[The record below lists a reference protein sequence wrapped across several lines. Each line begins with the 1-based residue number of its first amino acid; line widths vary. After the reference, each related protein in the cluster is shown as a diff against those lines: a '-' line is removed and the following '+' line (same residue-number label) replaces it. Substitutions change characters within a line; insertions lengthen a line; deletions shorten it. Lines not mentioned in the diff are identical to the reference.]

1 MPDRS
6 CLLTSTRRPT
16 ASCSPTLATLPRLLA
31 STCLTLCTLAL
42 PLAAQS
48 TDEISSEDKRAIVQR
63 LDELL
68 RERYVFEDVADTMG
82 DQLLAHLA
90 AGHYDSL
97 GSFAALGAALTS
109 ELQDISHDKHLRVTP
124 SSPRTMEP
132 SEEEQ
137 TLRAA
142 QRAEQSRQGN
152 YGFEQLFRLPG
163 NVGLLDLRGFQGAEG
178 PARDVAQS
186 AMNFLSS
193 CDALIVDL
201 RQNGGGDPAMV
212 QLISSYLFDER
223 THLNSLYYR
232 AQDSLEEFWTLDEV
246 FGQRMA
252 DVPVFVLTSAYTFS
266 AAEEFTYNLQC
277 LERAT
282 IVGENTGGGAHPGGV
297 TPLHESLSVFIPA
310 GRAINPITGTN
321 WEGTGVQPD
330 VEVDADGALDT
341 ALGLAQTAAQ
351 SYREQQN

>member
-1 MPDRS
+1 MSHRTDS
-6 CLLTSTRRPT
+6 LTLLTA
-16 ASCSPTLATLPRLLA
+16 ASHLAA
-31 STCLTLCTLAL
+31 ACLTMAALAL
-42 PLAAQS
+42 PVAAQYGDELSADDRS
-48 TDEISSEDKRAIVQR
+48 TIVQR

-82 DQLLAHLA
+82 DQLLQHLA
-90 AGHYDSL
+90 DGHYDQFN
-97 GSFAALGAALTS
+97 SFAALGAALTT

-124 SSPRTMEP
+124 SSPRSMEP

-137 TLRAA
+137 QSRSS
-142 QRAEQSRQGN
+142 QRAEQSRQSN
-152 YGFEQLFRLPG
+152 YGFEQLLRLPG
-163 NVGLLDLRGFQGAEG
+163 NVGLLDLRAFQGARG
-178 PARDVAQS
+178 PARDVAQA

-193 CDALIVDL
+193 SDALIVDL

-223 THLNSLYYR
+223 THLNSLYFR
-232 AQDSLEEFWTLDEV
+232 AGDSLDEFWTLDEV

-266 AAEEFTYNLQC
+266 AAEEFTYSLQC
-277 LERAT
+277 LGRAT

-330 VEVDADGALDT
+330 VEVDADAALDK

-351 SYREQQN
+351 TYRDQQS

>member
-1 MPDRS
+1 MSHR
-6 CLLTSTRRPT
+6 
-16 ASCSPTLATLPRLLA
+16 ACSPTLLTAARRIA
-31 STCLTLCTLAL
+31 ATCLTVAALAL
-42 PLAAQS
+42 PATAQYG
-48 TDEISSEDKRAIVQR
+48 DELSADDRSSIVQR
-63 LDELL
+63 LDDLL

-82 DQLLAHLA
+82 DQLLKNLA
-90 AGHYDSL
+90 DGHYDEF
-97 GSFAALGAALTS
+97 GSFAALGAALTT
-109 ELQDISHDKHLRVTP
+109 ELQGISHDKHLRVTP
-124 SSPRTMEP
+124 SAPRTMEP

-137 TLRAA
+137 LLRSA

-163 NVGLLDLRGFQGAEG
+163 NVGLLDLRGFQQAEG
-178 PARDVAQS
+178 PARDVAQA

-223 THLNSLYYR
+223 THLNSLYFR
-232 AQDSLEEFWTLDEV
+232 AEDSLEEFWTLDEV
-246 FGQRMA
+246 FGRRMA

-277 LERAT
+277 LQRAT
-282 IVGENTGGGAHPGGV
+282 IVGENTGGGAHPGGT

-330 VEVDADGALDT
+330 VEVDADAALDK

-351 SYREQQN
+351 SYREEQT